1 MEVPVAQSQIAI
13 VLGSDSDYPVVQDMI
28 KILKD
33 FKIDHELVVSSA
45 HRSPDR
51 THQFAAALEERGV
64 QVVIACAGAAAHL
77 AGVIAANTILPVIGV
92 PIDSSSLKGLDA
104 LLSTSMM
111 PAGVPVATMGIG
123 KAGANNAA
131 ILAIQ
136 ILARSD
142 PELAKS
148 LHAYKKRLAEKVE
161 QKDQAL
167 RKTLDG

>member
-1 MEVPVAQSQIAI
+1 VTQPKVVI
-13 VLGSDSDYPVVQDMI
+13 VLGSDSDFPVIQDML
-28 KILKD
+28 KTLKD
-33 FKIDHELVVSSA
+33 FGIDHELTVSSA
-45 HRSPDR
+45 HRSPER
-51 THQFAAALEERGV
+51 THRLAAGLEERGV

-92 PIDSSSLKGLDA
+92 PIDSSPLNGWDA

-111 PAGVPVATMGIG
+111 PAGIPVATMGVG
-123 KAGANNAA
+123 KAGASNAA
-131 ILAIQ
+131 ILAAQ

-142 PELAKS
+142 PELAQR
-148 LHAYKKRLAEKVE
+148 LHAHKKRLAEKVE